1 MIKRLFFFTILF
13 ISLLNSCVAKKTT
26 TEFKE
31 FIKMDSSYSKND
43 RYITKQVNDTILIE
57 QPCDTLGQLKDFDR
71 QIRSGGVKVSLKS
84 IKGDLVATVDI
95 DSVVNFK
102 IREFKQNY
110 KSEVQIKEIEI
121 VKFRTPLWVLG
132 IIIFEGLIIFLLFKF
147 K

>member
-13 ISLLNSCVAKKTT
+13 IFILSSCVAKKTT

-31 FIKMDSSYSKND
+31 VIKMDSIYITND

-57 QPCDTLGQLKDFDR
+57 QPCDTLGKLKDFDR

-95 DSVVNFK
+95 DSVVNSK

-121 VKFRTPLWVLG
+121 IKNRVPFWVYL
-132 IIIFEGLIIFLLFKF
+132 IILLESLIIFLLFKF

>member
-1 MIKRLFFFTILF
+1 MRH
-13 ISLLNSCVAKKTT
+13 
-26 TEFKE
+26 
-31 FIKMDSSYSKND
+31 
-43 RYITKQVNDTILIE
+43 
-57 QPCDTLGQLKDFDR
+57 LGQLKDFDR

-95 DSVVNFK
+95 DSVVNSK

-121 VKFRTPLWVLG
+121 IKNRVPFWVYL
-132 IIIFEGLIIFLLFKF
+132 IILLESLIIFLLFKF